1 MSGKSK
7 DSGGRQRGLNAGS
20 AAHPVMLAKLLDF
33 SKALASSSI
42 TSGRFLVL
50 TSEGRYLVS

>member
-7 DSGGRQRGLNAGS
+7 DSGGRQPGFNAGS
-20 AAHPVMLAKLLDF
+20 AAHPVTLAKLLDF

-42 TSGRFLVL
+42 KSG
-50 TSEGRYLVS
+50 